1 MPSIKAPWLSSIRA
15 LLVGVS
21 GLLLLY
27 PTVTALAQTSPILPI
42 PPGHVR
48 ISAQLSERS
57 ESTNWGYGPRTG
69 IYGESQWKG
78 TRSSSTFF
86 LLIAD
91 GKEGRIA
98 VSEDVPNGQ
107 WFYRYSL
114 NQGYAPRGSV
124 FRRVS
129 TGFKV
134 SPTILP
140 GNQIRLQITPEIS
153 YYTDQGQGRI
163 AFVESRLDVVV
174 LNGQP
179 LTVAANQHETQS
191 VLFHILRGY
200 QQRTGTTS
208 LVMTLKPEIP

>member
-1 MPSIKAPWLSSIRA
+1 M
-15 LLVGVS
+15 S
-21 GLLLLY
+21 GLLLLD
-27 PTVTALAQTSPILPI
+27 PAAIAQAQTSPSLPI
-42 PPGHVR
+42 PPRHVR
-48 ISAQLSERS
+48 ISAQLTERS
-57 ESTNWGYGPRTG
+57 ESTSWGLGPRTG

-91 GKEGRIA
+91 GQEGRIS

-107 WFYRYSL
+107 WFHRYSL
-114 NQGYAPRGSV
+114 NRGYIGRGSI
-124 FRRVS
+124 FQRVS
-129 TGFKV
+129 TGFRV

-140 GNQIRLQITPEIS
+140 GDRIRLQITPEIR
-153 YYTDQGQGRI
+153 YFTDQGQGQI
-163 AFVESRLDVVV
+163 AFVESRVDVVV

-200 QQRTGTTS
+200 EQRTGRTS
-208 LVMTLKPEIP
+208 LVMTLKPEIQ